1 MGAERGFAVIT
12 AVLVGL
18 GHRSVGYASYA
29 DEHPDELD
37 IVAVAEPDPMRRVRY
52 AKRFGVDELNC
63 FENAEDLAAAGKLA
77 DVAINGT
84 MDEIHVETTIRYLK
98 PGMMC
103 C

>member
-37 IVAVAEPDPMRRVRY
+37 IVAVAEPDPVRRERY
-52 AKRFGVDELNC
+52 AKRFGVDESNC

-77 DVAINGT
+77 DVAIKERWMKFT
-84 MDEIHVETTIRYLK
+84 SRQRSLCLK
-98 PGMMC
+98 LGMMC